1 MILSQK
7 ILIMIFFMDYLGVGV
22 GTTFTIDIIREVS
35 ELSES
40 SLARFSQQLRPI
52 SSDLQCA
59 DDPQYKVK

>member
-1 MILSQK
+1 
-7 ILIMIFFMDYLGVGV
+7 MDYLGVGV